1 MKFVADV
8 LKLSKSATIRLE
20 ERRVLRRALIKHPF
34 FPDLVDAYKLDK
46 KFGEYEEGTL
56 IVKTKDG
63 YDLVRGYPKIRRA
76 LTLHP
81 TLIKHFNDVDEV
93 VIEEKMN
100 GYNVRIVHFG
110 KNIYAI
116 TRRGYI
122 CPYTTEK
129 ARKLIPFD
137 FFKDNP
143 DLMLCCE
150 AVGEESP
157 FVSKSIYGIKNLD
170 FFVFDVR
177 QRQTNK
183 AMPIKVKERMADK
196 YSLNLSP
203 ILDIVGVKE
212 AHKRV
217 MEIVK
222 ELGKEGREGV
232 VIKDEKMVKK
242 PIKYTA
248 SQSNCS
254 DLNYA
259 FRFFNE
265 YGRDFMFSRIVR
277 EGFQSFEF
285 GESEKELNE
294 RCRRLGEAILRPMIE
309 SIREVSEGKKVV
321 ERNKLRFDSL
331 EVFELFKKHVKKMGF
346 EAVFSKPVEDDGG
359 YVVYF
364 DRIMM
369 STTDKIL
376 THLRGDLW

>member
-1 MKFVADV
+1 
-8 LKLSKSATIRLE
+8 
-20 ERRVLRRALIKHPF
+20 
-34 FPDLVDAYKLDK
+34 
-46 KFGEYEEGTL
+46 
-56 IVKTKDG
+56 
-63 YDLVRGYPKIRRA
+63 
-76 LTLHP
+76 
-81 TLIKHFNDVDEV
+81 
-93 VIEEKMN
+93 
-100 GYNVRIVHFG
+100 
-110 KNIYAI
+110 
-116 TRRGYI
+116 
-122 CPYTTEK
+122 
-129 ARKLIPFD
+129 
-137 FFKDNP
+137 
-143 DLMLCCE
+143 MLCCE

>member
-1 MKFVADV
+1 MKFVAEV
-8 LKLSKSATIRLE
+8 LKLSKSAAIRLE
-20 ERRVLRRALIKHPF
+20 ERRVLRQALIKHPF

-76 LTLHP
+76 LTLYP
-81 TLIKHFNDVDEV
+81 TLIKHFNVNEV
-93 VIEEKMN
+93 AIEEKMN
-100 GYNVRIVHFG
+100 GYNVRIAHFG
-110 KNIYAI
+110 ENIYAI

-129 ARKLIPFD
+129 ARKLISID
-137 FFKDNP
+137 FFKDHP

-157 FVSKSIYGIKNLD
+157 FVSKSVYGIKNLG
-170 FFVFDVR
+170 FFIFDVR
-177 QRQTNK
+177 ERKTNK
-183 AMPIKVKERMADK
+183 ALPISVKERLADE

-203 ILDIVGVKE
+203 ILDVVEVKR
-212 AHKRV
+212 AHGRV

-232 VIKDEKMVKK
+232 VIKDKKMIKK

-254 DLNYA
+254 DLTYA

-285 GESEKELNE
+285 GESDEELNE
-294 RCRRLGEAILRPMIE
+294 RCRRLGEAILKPIIE
-309 SIREVSEGKKVV
+309 SIKDVSEGKKVV
-321 ERNKLRFDSL
+321 ERNRLRFDSL
-331 EVFELFKKHVKKMGF
+331 DVFELFKKHVKKMGF
-346 EAVFSKPVEDDGG
+346 EAVFSEPVEDNGS
-359 YVVYF
+359 YVIYF

-376 THLRGDLW
+376 SHLEGDLW

>member
-137 FFKDNP
+137 FLK
-143 DLMLCCE
+143 
-150 AVGEESP
+150 
-157 FVSKSIYGIKNLD
+157 I
-170 FFVFDVR
+170 
-177 QRQTNK
+177 T
-183 AMPIKVKERMADK
+183 PI
-196 YSLNLSP
+196 
-203 ILDIVGVKE
+203 
-212 AHKRV
+212 
-217 MEIVK
+217 
-222 ELGKEGREGV
+222 
-232 VIKDEKMVKK
+232 
-242 PIKYTA
+242 
-248 SQSNCS
+248 
-254 DLNYA
+254 
-259 FRFFNE
+259 
-265 YGRDFMFSRIVR
+265 
-277 EGFQSFEF
+277 
-285 GESEKELNE
+285 
-294 RCRRLGEAILRPMIE
+294 
-309 SIREVSEGKKVV
+309 
-321 ERNKLRFDSL
+321 
-331 EVFELFKKHVKKMGF
+331 
-346 EAVFSKPVEDDGG
+346 
-359 YVVYF
+359 
-364 DRIMM
+364 
-369 STTDKIL
+369 
-376 THLRGDLW
+376 